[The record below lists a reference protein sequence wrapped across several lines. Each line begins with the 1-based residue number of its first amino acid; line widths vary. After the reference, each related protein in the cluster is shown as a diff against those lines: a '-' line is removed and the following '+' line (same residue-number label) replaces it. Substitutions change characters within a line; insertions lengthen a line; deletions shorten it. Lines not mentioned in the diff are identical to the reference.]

1 MSNLAEQRQDP
12 PSLSAAHYAL
22 IDQIEAVTECIEDI
36 REAQDAWDAFNK
48 AFHYLTPPPE
58 IVAAW
63 DFVKPWLN
71 SHAGAT
77 VGELEILQEAERDLM
92 F

>member
-12 PSLSAAHYAL
+12 PSISEAHYYL
-22 IDQIEAVTECIEDI
+22 IGEIEKVEEQLKDI

-48 AFHYLTPPPE
+48 SFHYLTPPAE

-63 DFVKPWLN
+63 DKVKPWLN

-77 VGELEILQEAERDLM
+77 ATELETLQDFERDLL